1 MVDALERSETGEGV
15 RPRVRA
21 RPQQVE
27 VVAGGRHLGEA
38 VRRQQGAD
46 QPGVALAQTE
56 RQAAVAARSH
66 GRRGRQGAGPKAH
79 HRRFPA
85 LVHGQQPIVRL
96 PVPEREQQT
105 TTTVS
110 IPQSV
115 PTGALRHILRSSIPW
130 CRTELGRPVFVVHRV
145 LLSCNRFE

>member
-1 MVDALERSETGEGV
+1 VVDALERSETGEGV

-105 TTTVS
+105 TNNKQQQQY
-110 IPQSV
+110 QSHNQSPLV
-115 PTGALRHILRSSIPW
+115 L
-130 CRTELGRPVFVVHRV
+130 FVTFFVHRFHGAAPNWV
-145 LLSCNRFE
+145 DLFSWSTAFY